1 MAPLRVAF
9 VAPSLKKDDRGAL
22 QAGYLLRGW
31 KGDRD
36 VDARLV
42 RHGGLRQVAWADI
55 VHVFLSDSLFVPAV
69 PAIIA
74 SHVLGRPVILS
85 YQGDRTPAHLSG
97 SAISRMALARVKAHV
112 VSSSFLFDVFGTFG
126 IRTTLV
132 PNLVD
137 PAIFTF
143 RERHPLRPRLLST
156 RSFEPLDN
164 VAATIR
170 AFKLVQERRP
180 EAELTLVGGGSQ
192 ERHLRALAAELE
204 LRNLTFAGRVKPA
217 DVARFYADNDIY
229 VQSPNIDNMPTPV
242 FEAFASG
249 LPVVSTE
256 AGGVRAVLAHRVHG
270 LLAPLADYETLG
282 HHVLR
287 LLESPDYARGL
298 ARAAYATCDDCT
310 WPTVRNQWVRAYR
323 SALPATTKDLLSV
336 SPMSSAERSR

>member
-1 MAPLRVAF
+1 M
-9 VAPSLKKDDRGAL
+9 
-22 QAGYLLRGW
+22 
-31 KGDRD
+31 
-36 VDARLV
+36 V
-42 RHGGLRQVAWADI
+42 RHGFLREVARADI
-55 VHVFLSDSLFVPAV
+55 VHVFLSDSLFVPAI
-69 PAIIA
+69 PALIA
-74 SHVLGRPVILS
+74 AHVLGRPVILS
-85 YQGDRTPAHLSG
+85 YQGDHAPAHLNR
-97 SAISRMALARVKAHV
+97 SAIARMAVARVKAHV
-112 VSSSFLFDVFGTFG
+112 VPSSFLFDVFGTIG

-143 RERHPLRPRLLST
+143 RERHPLRPRLLSR

-170 AFKLVQERRP
+170 AFKLVQERWP
-180 EAELTLVGGGSQ
+180 EAELTLVGSGSQ
-192 ERHLRALAAELE
+192 EGHLRALAADLG
-204 LRNLTFAGRVKPA
+204 LRNVTFAGRVKPA

-256 AGGVRAVLAHRVHG
+256 AGGVRAILTHRVHG

-282 HHVLR
+282 HHVRR

-298 ARAAYATCDDCT
+298 ARAAHATCDACT
-310 WPTVRNQWVRAYR
+310 WPTVRNHWVRAYR
-323 SALPATTKDLLSV
+323 SVLPATAKDFLSV
-336 SPMSSAERSR
+336 SPTFSVERSR

>member
-1 MAPLRVAF
+1 MAALRVAF

-22 QAGYLLRGW
+22 QAGCLLRGW

-36 VDARLV
+36 VNARLV
-42 RHGGLRQVAWADI
+42 RRGFIREVARADI
-55 VHVFLSDSLFVPAV
+55 VHVFLSDSWSVQAI

-74 SHVLGRPVILS
+74 AHVLRRPVVVS
-85 YQGDRTPAHLSG
+85 YQGDGAAAQLSR
-97 SAISRMALARVKAHV
+97 SAIARMALAPIKAHV
-112 VSSSFLFDVFGTFG
+112 VPSSFLFDVFGTFG

-143 RERHPLRPRLLST
+143 RERDPLRPRLLST
-156 RSFEPLDN
+156 RSFEALDN

-192 ERHLRALAAELE
+192 ERHLRALAAELG
-204 LRNLTFAGRVKPA
+204 LRNVTFAGRVKPP

-256 AGGVRAVLAHRVHG
+256 AGGVRAVLAHRANG

-287 LLESPDYARGL
+287 LLESPDDARRL
-298 ARAAYATCDDCT
+298 ARAAYATCDACA
-310 WPTVRNQWVRAYR
+310 WPTVRDQWVRAYR
-323 SALPATTKDLLSV
+323 SVLPATAKDFLSV
-336 SPMSSAERSR
+336 SPMSSVERSR